1 MPDGVHSLSL
11 AVKDHNPHVA
21 GEVVDEQQEVASS
34 SACSRCHRATQ
45 VPMHEL
51 EPLLGLEARLLGKGE
66 PPLLHQH
73 VDITELLDMV
83 KARQALYHPLGT
95 EPLQGLEVKVPE
107 ALVPLPRLIVPMSS
121 KAEGLCYL
129 HVEDIESIGA
139 SGYLGKK
146 AMMVIPNP
154 HDSILDLHTQTTLI
168 QLSQVDDRVP
178 QCEDVVDTL
187 DLHTGGIPKL
197 DGASDIGVEHSEK
210 LPSTGHVMGGA
221 DVEAPPVSLVV
232 AGAIAEEG
240 VCSRL
245 IKVEESRCV
254 VAINT
259 PWPNGQACH
268 SCGRRRLVQAS
279 GCRWRRQGCLRGCYP
294 WHVLV
299 PRLGCLR
306 APCAACRA
314 CGRPSREGTPPSSI
328 TLAGLPLF
336 LSEM

>member
-1 MPDGVHSLSL
+1 
-11 AVKDHNPHVA
+11 
-21 GEVVDEQQEVASS
+21 
-34 SACSRCHRATQ
+34 
-45 VPMHEL
+45 MHEL
-51 EPLLGLEARLLGKGE
+51 EPLLGSEARLLGKGE

-178 QCEDVVDTL
+178 QCEDVVDSGEQSVLTRLGEEDDGADAL

-197 DGASDIGVEHSEK
+197 DGASDIRVKHSEK

-245 IKVEESRCV
+245 IKVEESRC
-254 VAINT
+254 
-259 PWPNGQACH
+259 
-268 SCGRRRLVQAS
+268 GR
-279 GCRWRRQGCLRGCYP
+279 CRWR
-294 WHVLV
+294 
-299 PRLGCLR
+299 
-306 APCAACRA
+306 
-314 CGRPSREGTPPSSI
+314 
-328 TLAGLPLF
+328 
-336 LSEM
+336 